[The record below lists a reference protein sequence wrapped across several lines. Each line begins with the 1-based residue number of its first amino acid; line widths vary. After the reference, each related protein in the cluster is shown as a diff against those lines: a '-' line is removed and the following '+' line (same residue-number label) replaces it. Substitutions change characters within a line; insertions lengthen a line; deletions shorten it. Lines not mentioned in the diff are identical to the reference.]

1 MATVEADAALNIFST
16 WATEDHERW
25 QNDVVNMWQAPE
37 VQCTAQE
44 VAFVKEKFG
53 EVLKEKDIGDDK
65 PCVQADLF
73 KAFQKNLRALNRE
86 LRLESIND
94 SLRSIRPDEAEQ
106 WQVVATG
113 PNMRLFRNMGQP
125 TPEQQAR
132 LAKQLMC
139 MKFNYMDWQPEGE
152 KLLQAYSMS
161 RDGSAARV
169 RPALNHSMLYFGQ

>member
-1 MATVEADAALNIFST
+1 MATVAANAALDIFST

-25 QNDVVNMWQAPE
+25 QSDVVDLWQAPE

-44 VAFVKEKFG
+44 VAFFKEKFA
-53 EVLKEKDIGDDK
+53 EVLKEKGVEDDK
-65 PCVQADLF
+65 PCVQAALF
-73 KAFQKNLRALNRE
+73 RAFQKNLRAYHRE
-86 LRLESIND
+86 LRLESITD
-94 SLRSIRPDEAEQ
+94 SLSSTRPDEAQQ

-113 PNMRLFRNMGQP
+113 PGMRLFRNMGQP

-139 MKFNYMDWQPEGE
+139 MKFNHMDWQPEGE
-152 KLLQAYSMS
+152 TLLKAYSMS
-161 RDGSAARV
+161 KNGSAAYV